1 MIAGKFSSNKVGIHV
16 SSSEI
21 EKPRVWRGRCGEH
34 RGPCETPFPVVLGGA
49 DGPGTEEGCGGN
61 EEEELRHLKLTC
73 GKETG
78 KSCSPRF
85 FDIKM

>member
-1 MIAGKFSSNKVGIHV
+1 MCEEVGVV
-16 SSSEI
+16 SI
-21 EKPRVWRGRCGEH
+21 VDLVKPL
-34 RGPCETPFPVVLGGA
+34 PVVLGGA

-73 GKETG
+73 VKETG